1 MKPLAHGVYDTSPP
15 LTWFREFLKEELAP
29 YPGRTA
35 TVMRMTIAATLVM
48 IVCMIFR
55 IPFGFI
61 GATYALLITR
71 ESRRATLQSAGT
83 MLFVTG
89 IGAAYILISAWFVIS
104 VPSLHLLWIIWSL
117 FVAFLALSA
126 VPNYGAASIFA
137 IVVSAGV
144 PLWDRHVSAETNVE
158 DTLWLTLAASVGIA
172 VTAAVELAFARMRPG
187 DDLILPI
194 TERLAAI
201 RDLLACYAQDHLD
214 HAIEKKIIRLG
225 MVGTSTMRRLLRRSN
240 YSPEYKAQMGG
251 LIDIVG
257 RLVDIAAALTQL
269 RFEHSVADRWQ
280 FRKLAATVATIRAD
294 LMNRQIPRLIRF
306 SSDDEPAPNIP
317 MLREMERMISLIP
330 QTFVSSRGTDGDL
343 KPREEPPRSR
353 LLSRDVLVDAEH
365 LKFALKGCLAASA
378 CYVIYSCIDWQGIS
392 TAVTTCLLT
401 ALSTIGASRQKQF
414 LRFAGAI
421 VGGFLIG
428 MGSQVFILPHLD
440 SITGFTVLFIMVTA
454 SASWF
459 MTSSP
464 RLSYFG
470 LQAALAFYLINLQE
484 FAIQTS
490 LSVARDRVVG
500 VLLGL
505 LMMWLV
511 FDHLW
516 GVPAAVA
523 MKRGFI
529 SNLRLLARF
538 AGEPL
543 SEDAKVA
550 AERGYV
556 LRETISKHFD
566 SVRAFAD
573 AVLFEFGPSRQ
584 QDLAWRARIVRC
596 EPQLRAI
603 LLTRIALWKYRTQM
617 PGFELPKAA
626 LFAQKQF
633 DDDSAKIL
641 NAMADRMEGKPP
653 RQDAKFQTSFEHLEE
668 VSRMLRS
675 KQGQVFADQ
684 LESFLVL
691 SRRLQTLEVWLNQE
705 I

>member
-1 MKPLAHGVYDTSPP
+1 
-15 LTWFREFLKEELAP
+15 
-29 YPGRTA
+29 
-35 TVMRMTIAATLVM
+35 
-48 IVCMIFR
+48 
-55 IPFGFI
+55 
-61 GATYALLITR
+61 
-71 ESRRATLQSAGT
+71 
-83 MLFVTG
+83 
-89 IGAAYILISAWFVIS
+89 
-104 VPSLHLLWIIWSL
+104 
-117 FVAFLALSA
+117 
-126 VPNYGAASIFA
+126 
-137 IVVSAGV
+137 
-144 PLWDRHVSAETNVE
+144 
-158 DTLWLTLAASVGIA
+158 
-172 VTAAVELAFARMRPG
+172 
-187 DDLILPI
+187 
-194 TERLAAI
+194 
-201 RDLLACYAQDHLD
+201 
-214 HAIEKKIIRLG
+214 
-225 MVGTSTMRRLLRRSN
+225 
-240 YSPEYKAQMGG
+240 
-251 LIDIVG
+251 
-257 RLVDIAAALTQL
+257 
-269 RFEHSVADRWQ
+269 
-280 FRKLAATVATIRAD
+280 
-294 LMNRQIPRLIRF
+294 
-306 SSDDEPAPNIP
+306 
-317 MLREMERMISLIP
+317 
-330 QTFVSSRGTDGDL
+330 VSSRGTDRDL

-641 NAMADRMEGKPP
+641 NGIADRMEGKPP